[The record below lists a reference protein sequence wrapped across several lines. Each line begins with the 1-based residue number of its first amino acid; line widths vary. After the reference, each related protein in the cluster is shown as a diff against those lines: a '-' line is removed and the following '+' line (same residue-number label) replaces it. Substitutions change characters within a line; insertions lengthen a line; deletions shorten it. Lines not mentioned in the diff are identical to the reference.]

1 MFSAVSY
8 CGFAFQH
15 FISIK
20 NESQVGGGLARLCNM
35 DRRLLSRIE
44 SLAHFISFSH
54 SLPLF
59 AASGGG
65 QVFRDQ
71 QVLDSSFP
79 STMKKLSLASFASAM
94 KKRGSES
101 APHGILVNLELL
113 HCLCRDYVKFIL
125 MRNKAELSLEV
136 KEILEDVALIPSASS

>member
-1 MFSAVSY
+1 M
-8 CGFAFQH
+8 
-15 FISIK
+15 
-20 NESQVGGGLARLCNM
+20 
-35 DRRLLSRIE
+35 
-44 SLAHFISFSH
+44 
-54 SLPLF
+54 
-59 AASGGG
+59 
-65 QVFRDQ
+65 FRDQ

-79 STMKKLSLASFASAM
+79 SMMKKLASFASGLICLSYE
-94 KKRGSES
+94 KRGSES